1 MKEEASFG
9 SMSGQPNAL
18 RVIVFRSC
26 PVILGS
32 ASGWQQPPTP
42 HMYVRKHTQTCAHT
56 HTLTHVPALY
66 LEAWLQLR
74 WVRSGTP
81 WGGVGVLMGFRK
93 ELPEFRVFL
102 LCCETL
108 WGCGITA
115 PQTPVLA
122 EVRRVVAPRWPQEQ
136 VCGEAN
142 RPGHSAFEKIIC
154 YSQFLR
160 GGGTPCHAGLHR
172 GAPGL
177 VSKQKRWKHGQE
189 PLL

>member
-1 MKEEASFG
+1 
-9 SMSGQPNAL
+9 MSCDAGL
-18 RVIVFRSC
+18 CVRV
-26 PVILGS
+26 
-32 ASGWQQPPTP
+32 AAATHPP
-42 HMYVRKHTQTCAHT
+42 YVCAQTHTDVRTHSHT
-56 HTLTHVPALY
+56 HTGASPIFGGLTATAVGQEWDPL
-66 LEAWLQLR
+66 
-74 WVRSGTP
+74 
-81 WGGVGVLMGFRK
+81 GGVGVLMGFRK